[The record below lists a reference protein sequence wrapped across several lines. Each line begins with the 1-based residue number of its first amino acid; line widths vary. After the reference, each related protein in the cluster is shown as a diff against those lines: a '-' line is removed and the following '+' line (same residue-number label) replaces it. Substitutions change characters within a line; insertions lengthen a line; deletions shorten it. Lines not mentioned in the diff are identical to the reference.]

1 MESKIYHIGR
11 YPAADAIEW
20 NTVPVAE
27 ISHYLW
33 LTGYAPRA
41 TAQLV
46 YVEGEA
52 FVLRMTCRED
62 APRAVY
68 TEYNQPV
75 YTDSCLEFF
84 AIWDNASNRYIN
96 MEMNARGTLLSNIGE
111 SRHGRTPILDICG
124 RIFPVTSE
132 MADGA
137 WTVTATVPL
146 SMLAALYDIDEAT
159 LAGRLTEGYTFR
171 GNFYKCGDTTE
182 TPHYGMWNPVGTEKP
197 DFHRPEFFGTLILD

>member
-1 MESKIYHIGR
+1 MKQKIYRVARLRAGNTIDWSTV
-11 YPAADAIEW
+11 PAA
-20 NTVPVAE
+20 E
-27 ISHYLW
+27 IDCYRW

-52 FVLRMTCRED
+52 FVLRMTCREN
-62 APRAVY
+62 APRAVC

-84 AIWDNASNRYIN
+84 AIWDNTSDRYVN
-96 MEMNARGTLLSNIGE
+96 MEMNARGTLLSNIGAD
-111 SRHGRTPILDICG
+111 RHGRTPIRDLCG
-124 RIFPVTSE
+124 EIFPVTGE

-146 SMLAALYDIDEAT
+146 SMLASLYGTDAAV
-159 LAGRLTEGYTFR
+159 LADKLTAGYAFR
-171 GNFYKCGDTTE
+171 GNFYKCGDNTE
-182 TPHYGMWNPVGTEKP
+182 IPHYGMWNPVGTEKP
-197 DFHRPEFFGTLILD
+197 DFHRPEYFGTLILD